1 MPTLSS
7 ERPLI
12 HPGRAAVRPRST
24 STRPVRLPERL
35 PAHARV
41 LAFLLLAFAGAACG
55 DAGTLEPDPDERL
68 RTRFDLRAL
77 DAPLPYPSDNAWNA
91 ERIEL
96 GRLLFYDPILA
107 GEKDVS
113 CGVCHHPSLHFADGL
128 PLGIG
133 TGGSGL
139 GPGRTTGP
147 SAISGEVIPREPRHT
162 PTILNSAFNGV
173 GTHEPD
179 PKGMMLW
186 DGNAVGL
193 EGQPVLPLITRVEML
208 GDAFPADVALDSV
221 FARLRS
227 NPRYVEL
234 FEAAFPDEAT
244 VSPEEAVDGAVID
257 SSTYVR
263 AVAAFVREL
272 VGRDSR
278 YDRFVRGEDDAL
290 SDVEKRG
297 LELFFGEAKCATCH
311 GGPML
316 SDFRFVVNG
325 TPQIGPGKELV
336 PGDDL
341 GRMEVTGDP
350 ADRYA
355 FKVPSLRNAALTAPY
370 MHDGVFATLEE
381 VVRFYDRGARPRHP
395 EVTDDM
401 LPPVLREP
409 LGLSDRDVDALVAF
423 MESLTDPG
431 FALDRRL
438 LTVPDSVP
446 SGLTPVFGASAP

>member
-1 MPTLSS
+1 M
-7 ERPLI
+7 RPGSRTTAPSRPSIPRRRL
-12 HPGRAAVRPRST
+12 AA
-24 STRPVRLPERL
+24 
-35 PAHARV
+35 
-41 LAFLLLAFAGAACG
+41 LLVVVAAAAACG
-55 DAGTLEPDPDERL
+55 DSGTLAPDPDDRL
-68 RTRFDLRAL
+68 RERFDLRAL
-77 DAPLPYPSDNAWNA
+77 DAPIPYPQDNGWNA

-113 CGVCHHPSLHFADGL
+113 CGVCHHPSLDFADGL

-133 TGGSGL
+133 AGGDGL

-147 SAISGEVIPREPRHT
+147 STVTGAEIPREPRHT
-162 PTILNSAFNGV
+162 PTVLNSAFNGAA
-173 GTHEPD
+173 THEPD
-179 PKGMMLW
+179 PDGTMLW

-208 GDAFPADVALDSV
+208 GDAFPAEVALDSV
-221 FARLRS
+221 FARLRA
-227 NPRYVEL
+227 NPRYVAL
-234 FEAAFPDEAT
+234 FAEAFPDEGGAAAT
-244 VSPEEAVDGAVID
+244 TID

-272 VGRDSR
+272 VGRDSP

-290 SDVEKRG
+290 SDLQKRG

-325 TPQIGPGKELV
+325 TPQIGPGKGTV

-355 FKVPSLRNAALTAPY
+355 FKVPGLRNVALTAPY
-370 MHDGVFATLEE
+370 MHDGVFTTLEE

-395 EVTDDM
+395 NVTDEM

-409 LGLSDRDVDALVAF
+409 LGLSDAEVDALVAF

-446 SGLTPVFGASAP
+446 SGLTPVFGISAP